1 MLNAL
6 FNPKSI
12 AVIGASRHP
21 GKLGHTTLQNIIKS
35 GYKGRIF
42 PVNSACA
49 SAKGGSASG
58 GKSILGLKCY
68 PDVASIKGSVDLL
81 VFSIPAPFVL
91 PTLQDIVKSGRKPK
105 AAIIIT
111 AGFKETGPEGA
122 AWELD
127 IARLASANGIRI
139 IGPNGIGLIDTHTPL
154 NATFSATAKMPPKG
168 NIAFFS
174 QSGAFSMAILD
185 WVIKEGTGLS
195 KLVSL
200 GNKMDVDETDLIEYM
215 AGDKNT
221 SVILAYLEGIRRG
234 RRFMEVACRV
244 SCHKPIIIL
253 KGGTTEAGARAVSS
267 HTGSLAGKDI
277 VYQCAFNQSG
287 VIRVNTIAEMFDIA
301 KALSTKKLPPLKG
314 PRIAV
319 ITNSGG
325 PAVLATDR
333 IVSGNGGLKMATFA
347 EATIN
352 KLRET
357 LPKGAGIYNPV
368 DVIADASSERYR
380 IALETAHQDKNV
392 DGILVIFTPA
402 TKEQPDYIAATTVD
416 VFRKATKPILTSF
429 MGGEIAQ
436 KGIKTLEDNNLPHYP
451 APENAIA
458 VFEAMYKY
466 QLWKELKNVRTEE
479 RKNITSA
486 GNTTSVKQ
494 VFNRY
499 KNGGNIS
506 LEDAMGILSA
516 YGIRTPQSILTTS
529 LADAQKAAERIG
541 YPVALKIVSPEIS
554 HKTDV
559 GGVKLNIHTPADLN
573 KAYQEIISNAR
584 VMDGA
589 NIKGVIVQ
597 EMILGGK
604 EIIIGVNKD
613 PQFGHLVMFGLG
625 GIYVE
630 VLKDVAFRLAPL
642 TQADVETMIRE
653 IRSYQL
659 LAGIR
664 GEEPSDINTIKDTLL
679 KVSQLV
685 TDFPDIQELDINP
698 FKVFPKGGVALDT
711 RIRI

>member
-1 MLNAL
+1 MLDAL
-6 FNPKSI
+6 FNPKSV
-12 AVIGASRHP
+12 AVIGASRHK
-21 GKLGHTTLQNIIKS
+21 GKLGHTTLSNIIKS
-35 GYKGRIF
+35 GYRGRIF
-42 PVNSACA
+42 PVNPTAN
-49 SAKGGSASG
+49 
-58 GKSILGLKCY
+58 SILGLKCY
-68 PDVASIKGSVDLL
+68 PDVAAIKSLVDLL
-81 VFSIPAPFVL
+81 VFSIPAPYVL
-91 PTLQDIVKSGRKPK
+91 PTLQGIVKSGRNPK

-111 AGFKETGPEGA
+111 AGFKETGLEGA
-122 AWELD
+122 AWEME
-127 IARLASANGIRI
+127 IAKLAAAQGIRI
-139 IGPNGIGLIDTHTPL
+139 IGPNGIGLIDTHTPI

-195 KLVSL
+195 NLVSL

-215 AGDKNT
+215 ASDKNT
-221 SVILAYLEGIRRG
+221 SVILAYLEGIRKG
-234 RRFMEVACRV
+234 RRFMKVARRV
-244 SCHKPIIIL
+244 SGHKPIIIL

-277 VYQCAFNQSG
+277 AYQCAFNQSG
-287 VIRVNTIAEMFDIA
+287 IIRVNTIAEMFDIA
-301 KALSTKKLPPLKG
+301 KALSIKSLPVLKG

-333 IVSGNGGLKMATFA
+333 IVSGGLKMATFA

-352 KLRET
+352 KLREA

-380 IALETAHQDKNV
+380 IALEAAHQDKNV

-402 TKEQPDYIAATTVD
+402 TKEQPDYIASTTVE

-451 APENAIA
+451 APESAIA

-466 QLWKELKNVRTEE
+466 EQWKNQPQIIQMSFL
-479 RKNITSA
+479 RKQESRRSVI
-486 GNTTSVKQ
+486 TSVK
-494 VFNRY
+494 NILRNY
-499 KNGGNIS
+499 KDGSNVS

-529 LADAQKAAERIG
+529 LAEAQKAAERIN

-604 EIIIGVNKD
+604 EIIIGINKD
-613 PQFGHLVMFGLG
+613 SQFGHLVMFGLG

-642 TQADVETMIRE
+642 TQTDVETMIRE

-664 GEEPSDINTIKDTLL
+664 GEEPSDISAIKDTLL

-698 FKVFPKGGVALDT
+698 FKVFPKGGIALDT